1 MKPKSV
7 LVIDDDRPMVNLIAA
22 IVMSQGHQPTTSS
35 DVETGLSGFRA
46 GLYDLVISDIFMEG
60 VGGIEGIRQIREIDP
75 SIPIIAVSAG
85 YNEMTPEKAVRAAE
99 KIGADYGVAKPFTPE
114 DMAQLINEAMGHTP
128 EAASE

>member
-7 LVIDDDRPMVNLIAA
+7 LIIDDDRPMVNLMAA

-35 DVETGLSGFRA
+35 DIETGLSGFRP

-60 VGGIEGIRQIREIDP
+60 AGGIEGIMRMRKIDRA
-75 SIPIIAVSAG
+75 IPIIAVSAG
-85 YNEMTPEKAVRAAE
+85 YSDMSPDKAVRAAE

-114 DMAQLINEAMGHTP
+114 DLAALINEILGP
-128 EAASE
+128 VSK

>member
-7 LVIDDDRPMVNLIAA
+7 LIIDDDRPMVNLMAA

-60 VGGIEGIRQIREIDP
+60 VGGIEGIRQIRKIDRAV
-75 SIPIIAVSAG
+75 PIIAVSAG
-85 YNEMTPEKAVRAAE
+85 YASMTPDKAILAAE
-99 KIGADYGVAKPFTPE
+99 KIGADYGLAKPFTPE
-114 DMAQLINEAMGHTP
+114 ALAELISQILGP
-128 EAASE
+128 GPK

>member
-35 DVETGLSGFRA
+35 DVVTGLSGFRP

-60 VGGIEGIRQIREIDP
+60 AGGIEGIKQIRQIDP
-75 SIPIIAVSAG
+75 AVPIIAVSAG
-85 YNEMTPEKAVRAAE
+85 YNDMAPEKAVMAAE
-99 KIGADYGVAKPFTPE
+99 KIGANYGVAKPFTPE
-114 DMAQLINEAMGHTP
+114 DMAQLINQALGQSSEEKP
-128 EAASE
+128 E